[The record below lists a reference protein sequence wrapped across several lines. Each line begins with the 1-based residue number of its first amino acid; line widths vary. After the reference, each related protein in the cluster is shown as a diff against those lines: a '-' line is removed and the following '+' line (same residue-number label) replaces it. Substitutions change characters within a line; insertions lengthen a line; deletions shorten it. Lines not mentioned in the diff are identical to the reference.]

1 MAGLIYG
8 FYKGNDPLTTLNFAT
23 AAAYNKLYIPSDAT
37 TATVADIEKTLAAHD

>member
-8 FYKGNDPLTTLNFAT
+8 FYKNNNPLDTLNFAT

-37 TATVADIEKTLAAHD
+37 TATVADVEKTLTEND